1 MFLDVHSGQTYFVL
15 ILLRNRILPGHLPYF
30 LSSLFPRT
38 RAPPLPGPRLGAALA
53 DDAWKETGNG
63 LKGAGNGLKRAGDNL
78 KGAAK
83 GLKEAGGSL

>member
-38 RAPPLPGPRLGAALA
+38 RAPPLSGPRFGAALA
-53 DDAWKETGNG
+53 DDGW
-63 LKGAGNGLKRAGDNL
+63 KGAGNGLKGTGNDL
-78 KGAAK
+78 KGEAK

>member
-53 DDAWKETGNG
+53 DDGWKGAGNG
-63 LKGAGNGLKRAGDNL
+63 LKGAGNGLKGAGDDL
-78 KGAAK
+78 KG
-83 GLKEAGGSL
+83 GGGSL

>member
-38 RAPPLPGPRLGAALA
+38 RAHPLLGPRFVAALA
-53 DDAWKETGNG
+53 DDGWKGAGNG
-63 LKGAGNGLKRAGDNL
+63 LKGAGDDLK
-78 KGAAK
+78 KVAK

>member
-38 RAPPLPGPRLGAALA
+38 RAPPLLGPRLGAALA
-53 DDAWKETGNG
+53 ALADDDWKRAGDGLNAAG
-63 LKGAGNGLKRAGDNL
+63 DDLKGAG
-78 KGAAK
+78 
-83 GLKEAGGSL
+83 GSL

>member
-53 DDAWKETGNG
+53 DEGWKGAGNG
-63 LKGAGNGLKRAGDNL
+63 LKGAGNGLKGAGDDL
-78 KGAAK
+78 KG
-83 GLKEAGGSL
+83 GGGSL

>member
-15 ILLRNRILPGHLPYF
+15 IPLRNRILPGHLPYF

-53 DDAWKETGNG
+53 DDGW
-63 LKGAGNGLKRAGDNL
+63 KGAGNGLKGTGNDL
-78 KGAAK
+78 KGEAK

>member
-53 DDAWKETGNG
+53 DDGW
-63 LKGAGNGLKRAGDNL
+63 KRAGDGLNAAGDDL
-78 KGAAK
+78 KG
-83 GLKEAGGSL
+83 GGGSL

>member
-53 DDAWKETGNG
+53 DDGW
-63 LKGAGNGLKRAGDNL
+63 KGAGNGLKGTGNDL
-78 KGAAK
+78 KGKAK

>member
-53 DDAWKETGNG
+53 DDAWKGAGDGLNAAG
-63 LKGAGNGLKRAGDNL
+63 DDLKGG
-78 KGAAK
+78 
-83 GLKEAGGSL
+83 GGSL